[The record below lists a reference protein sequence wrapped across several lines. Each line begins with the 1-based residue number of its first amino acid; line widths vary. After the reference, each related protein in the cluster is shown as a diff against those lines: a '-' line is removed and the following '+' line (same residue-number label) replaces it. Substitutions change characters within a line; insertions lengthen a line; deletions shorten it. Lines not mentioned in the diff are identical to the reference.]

1 MQRILA
7 AIVHLIR
14 TDQGQDLMEYGLIAT
29 LIAIALILSV
39 TSLGQAI
46 NTVLW
51 QPIAQNV

>member
-1 MQRILA
+1 MPRLLI
-7 AIVHLIR
+7 AIAELIK
-14 TDQGQDLMEYGLIAT
+14 TEKGQDLMEYGVIAT

-51 QPIAQNV
+51 EPIAHNV

>member
-1 MQRILA
+1 
-7 AIVHLIR
+7 
-14 TDQGQDLMEYGLIAT
+14 MEYALIAS

-51 QPIAQNV
+51 QPIANNV

>member
-1 MQRILA
+1 MPRVLA
-7 AIVHLIR
+7 NLIGNE
-14 TDQGQDLMEYGLIAT
+14 TGQDLMEYALIAS

-51 QPIAQNV
+51 QPIANNV